1 MPSYNLTT
9 YTFSLSPQNIS
20 YNRVYV
26 PPEGQQ
32 VTSYASTMTVGYD
45 ALMKPQIVPSNDMG
59 GKFNI
64 YLEELN
70 RYYMVSVTAPSELLF
85 TSGVC
90 NNDIEGW
97 GCNEGTAIEGRNR
110 RKLLKVLQGRRGLL
124 EEESQVVPVG
134 IRTGRSTSCVFV
146 NNLGE
151 VQESLS
157 FGVMREGDTSNVE
170 TNVALVLE
178 FDDQTSSTPQRMRHL
193 SEIMRRA
200 TVIDEVDDGHH
211 ITTRYLLADED
222 RLAIGTVTAEVTAT
236 ALDSRLADNGVN
248 LDSVDPKEVIMSNT
262 RPKDGDN
269 ALAAAQAKLA
279 VGMEIRGHYSP
290 PPNLDFDYIVQD
302 SINRD
307 TATIRRGLREY
318 NRNCRDQTTKVNQ
331 GSQVTDFEAVVS
343 TSGAARPGRGGGRP
357 VSTSGG
363 EIKNVFSTACS
374 SDFLVPQYFETSLKD
389 IETRDLSEVQK
400 WANGV
405 TFLSSDDSSGLDSWA
420 MGPVAGLTGL
430 IVLLMGVLVFRRAL
444 GPRRVDKY
452 EATLKTNKVD
462 KDETR
467 RFGEAGGDMDDG
479 SVDSAFYSDSDDSD
493 LELTEKE
500 RKMRRKRKQKE
511 DEQRQKV
518 KSGTKS
524 SRKSKNKGDAP
535 SSARKSRNSKVE
547 KKLEISQ
554 GSDDTDSLE
563 KYSNSSASDDLE
575 KKHAAKERAMARK
588 SKASSSS
595 NNKSSKSSSSKR
607 GRSKQSGGDN
617 ARIV

>member
-1 MPSYNLTT
+1 
-9 YTFSLSPQNIS
+9 
-20 YNRVYV
+20 
-26 PPEGQQ
+26 
-32 VTSYASTMTVGYD
+32 MTVGYD

-70 RYYMVSVTAPSELLF
+70 RYYMVSLTAPSELLF

-97 GCNEGTAIEGRNR
+97 GCNEETAIEGRDR
-110 RKLLKVLQGRRGLL
+110 RKLLKVQGRVL
-124 EEESQVVPVG
+124 EESQVPVG

-151 VQESLS
+151 VEESLS

-178 FDDQTSSTPQRMRHL
+178 FDEQTSTPQRSRHL

-200 TVIDEVDDGHH
+200 TVVDEVDDGHH

-236 ALDSRLADNGVN
+236 ALDSRLANNGVH

-374 SDFLVPQYFETSLKD
+374 SDFLVPPYFETSLKD

-400 WANGV
+400 WVSGV
-405 TFLSSDDSSGLDSWA
+405 TFLSSDDSGLDSWA

-430 IVLLMGVLVFRRAL
+430 IVLLMGVFVFRRAL

-452 EATLKTNKVD
+452 EAALKTNKVD

-511 DEQRQKV
+511 DEQRQKG

-524 SRKSKNKGDAP
+524 SRKSKNRGEAP
-535 SSARKSRNSKVE
+535 SSARKSRNSRVE
-547 KKLEISQ
+547 KKLEVSQ